1 MLVVVIALFL
11 LGWASRGRL
20 AVPATILQWADRYV
34 INIALPA
41 VIVAKV
47 SQVELS
53 AKSGIPI
60 AAAWG
65 SMMLCALIVLAIG
78 ARLTWSRSRIGAL
91 MLVGVLGNTSF
102 LGIEVV
108 RTLLGDDHVAAAVTY
123 DQIGTFLAL
132 SLYGTWIAGKYGSSE
147 SGWRPIAK
155 RISRFTPFIAL
166 MVSVGLRF
174 VDVPSEVISVLN
186 GVGKTVA
193 PVAMAALGA
202 RFTFRWHQHI
212 KWIVLGVL
220 SLKMLMVPSVLIV
233 IGLLMGDIHSI
244 EWSTSILQSAAPPMV
259 TAGIVAIS
267 AGFDEELVVSIVGLG
282 TLLSFVSLPLFAW
295 VI

>member
-1 MLVVVIALFL
+1 MVIVLFL
-11 LGWASRGRL
+11 LGWICRTRVAIAPSVL
-20 AVPATILQWADRYV
+20 LWADRYV

-41 VIVAKV
+41 VIIAKV

-60 AAAWG
+60 IAAWT
-65 SMMLCALIVLAIG
+65 SMAVCALVVLVAG
-78 ARLTWSRSRIGAL
+78 ARLKWSRSRIGAL
-91 MLVGVLGNTSF
+91 LLVGVLGNTSF

-108 RTLLGDDHVAAAVTY
+108 RTLLGESHVAAAVTY
-123 DQIGTFLAL
+123 DQVGTFLAL

-147 SGWRPIAK
+147 SGWKPVVR

-166 MVSVGLRF
+166 IISIGLRA
-174 VDVPSEVISVLN
+174 VDVPSDLISALD

-193 PVAMAALGA
+193 PVAMGALGV
-202 RFTFRWHQHI
+202 RFTFRWHQRT
-212 KWIVLGVL
+212 KWVVASVLG
-220 SLKMLMVPSVLIV
+220 LKMLIVPLALLV
-233 IGLLMGDIHSI
+233 IGMLVGDIHSI

-267 AGFDEELVVSIVGLG
+267 AGLEEELVVSVVGLG
-282 TLLSFVSLPLFAW
+282 TLLSFVSLPLFALA
-295 VI
+295 I